1 MTTLCPVATKRG
13 SYDVG
18 KKMAVE
24 ARVAFDTHILVLARS
39 VIELMGRKAYK
50 KASDEYGRSITK
62 N

>member
-1 MTTLCPVATKRG
+1 M
-13 SYDVG
+13 G